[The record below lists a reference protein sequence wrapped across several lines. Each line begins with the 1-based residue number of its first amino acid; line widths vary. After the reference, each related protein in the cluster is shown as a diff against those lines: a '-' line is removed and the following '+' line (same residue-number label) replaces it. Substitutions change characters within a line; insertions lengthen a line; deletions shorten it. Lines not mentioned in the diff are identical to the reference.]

1 MAGVDPE
8 VYLAAVRARALAL
21 PEVVE
26 TVTWDSP
33 TFRAGKRPFAV
44 FWSDD
49 THPAALVVMPDADER
64 DALAADDRFFVPPY
78 FGARGALALDL
89 VSAPV
94 DWDEVAE
101 LLDASY
107 RHVAIERMRR
117 ALDGEGRP

>member
-1 MAGVDPE
+1 MAGADPE
-8 VYLAAVRARALAL
+8 TYLAGVRARALAL

-26 TVTWDSP
+26 TVTWDRP
-33 TFRAGKRPFAV
+33 TFRAGRRPFAL
-44 FWSDD
+44 FWSDK
-49 THPAALVVMPDADER
+49 THPAALVIMPDADER

-89 VSAPV
+89 VAAPV
-94 DWDEVAE
+94 DWGEVAE

-117 ALDGEGRP
+117 ALDGERRP